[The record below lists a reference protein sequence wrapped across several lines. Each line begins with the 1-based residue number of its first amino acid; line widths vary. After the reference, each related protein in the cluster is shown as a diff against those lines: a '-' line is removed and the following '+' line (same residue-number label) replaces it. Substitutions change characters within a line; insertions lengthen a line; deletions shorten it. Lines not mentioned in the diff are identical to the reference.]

1 MSIGSLLQEYF
12 SQKGITQVQLA
23 KELGVSKSYVN
34 ALFAGRQR
42 FGKKQADIW
51 SEKFGFSRSWLLT
64 GEGSMLMDDDEAE
77 KDSDEVNKDDYL
89 SDVPTEYVTYLVPIA
104 AMGGSLSGFEDSG
117 VMLRDCEKVISPIA
131 GVDMAIPVCGDSMEP
146 EYPNGSQVL
155 VKRIHPDDFIA
166 WGNVFV
172 LDTTNGLIIK
182 VVKRSDDERFVTC
195 ESLNPSGRYQ
205 PFDVPK
211 RSIRAMYRVLM
222 CVSLK

>member
-1 MSIGSLLQEYF
+1 MAIGTLLQEYF

-64 GEGSMLMDDDEAE
+64 GEGSMLMDDDEIE
-77 KDSDEVNKDDYL
+77 KEDYL
-89 SDVPTEYVTYLVPIA
+89 SDVPAEYVTYLVPIA
-104 AMGGSLSGFEDSG
+104 AMGGSLTGFEESG
-117 VMLRDCEKVISPIA
+117 VMLRDCEKVISPVA

-146 EYPNGSQVL
+146 EYPNGSQVF
-155 VKRIHPDDFIA
+155 VKRIYPDDFIA

-172 LDTTNGLIIK
+172 LDTTNGVIIK
-182 VVKRSDDERFVTC
+182 VVKRSDDDRFVTC
-195 ESLNPSGRYQ
+195 ESLNTSGRYQ

-211 RSIRAMYRVLM
+211 HSIRAMYRVLM